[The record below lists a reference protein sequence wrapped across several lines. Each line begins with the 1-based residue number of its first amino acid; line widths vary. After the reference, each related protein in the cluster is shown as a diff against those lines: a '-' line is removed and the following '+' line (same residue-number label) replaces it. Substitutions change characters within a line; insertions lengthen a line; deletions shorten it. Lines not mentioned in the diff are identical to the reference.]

1 MYNESVVSALLRYL
15 SLDVVQHAPSYTRH
29 GPARACG
36 RLPPLLVEDPSVV
49 LAGLLQAAAVSDGA
63 ECLAPA
69 RAAAVS
75 GLIGFTCSGVFSVAA
90 APVTVV
96 MAQLC
101 LSLGDYSVDSR
112 GDIGSTVRMAAMQGL
127 VTCML
132 HWAQE
137 GSDALSV
144 TMTLQALCLLLKQA
158 SEKIDRVRT
167 QAGSCLLELARDL
180 PSLYPAMMTDP
191 DVQSVVTA
199 LLELPS
205 DFDWAAGS
213 VVYPMLATLLPLAP
227 LRQALLQ
234 GFVAT
239 VGGLT
244 ESLIQ
249 HASSALLK
257 VLDDGAPELVMA
269 IAQDLVLV
277 GEADLSDMRVTMAY
291 FDTLTTLLT
300 SGGLDVLRQDAVL
313 PLQVHQQVVTASKRS
328 TNVKLLL
335 RCVELTSALLPFEA
349 VQVAALKTAL
359 VFICNKY
366 PRVSTPSWLTLL
378 G

>member
-1 MYNESVVSALLRYL
+1 
-15 SLDVVQHAPSYTRH
+15 
-29 GPARACG
+29 
-36 RLPPLLVEDPSVV
+36 
-49 LAGLLQAAAVSDGA
+49 
-63 ECLAPA
+63 
-69 RAAAVS
+69 
-75 GLIGFTCSGVFSVAA
+75 
-90 APVTVV
+90 
-96 MAQLC
+96 
-101 LSLGDYSVDSR
+101 
-112 GDIGSTVRMAAMQGL
+112 
-127 VTCML
+127 ML